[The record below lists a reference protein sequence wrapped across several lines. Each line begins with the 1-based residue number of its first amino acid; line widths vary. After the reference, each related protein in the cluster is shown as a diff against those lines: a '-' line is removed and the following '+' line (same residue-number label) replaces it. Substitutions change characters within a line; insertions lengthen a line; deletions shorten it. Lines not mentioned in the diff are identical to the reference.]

1 MKKSL
6 LCCLFLLVANLMMAD
21 GVVVVD
27 GMKFVIDTETNQV
40 SLTSVEIGV
49 DSLFIP
55 EKIMFEGKEYAVTTL
70 VNHDW
75 SGVRFVEVPSSLKS
89 LPKGCFSY
97 EEDLVGVKFSSSLA
111 SLGSCC
117 FEMCRNLRDVELPSS
132 LTTLND
138 RCFNGCS
145 SLESLDIPASVTSLG
160 NMCFCDCSSLKSVI
174 LPSTVTSL
182 GYACFLRC
190 SNISEITIPA
200 SVTTLGNDCFGS
212 CSKLQRVEIP
222 SSVTSLGRS
231 CFWCCSSL
239 TEVVIPSSVTSLEDQ
254 TFYDCSNLTD
264 VEIPSSVTSLGSS
277 CFQGCIRLRSL
288 VIPSSVT
295 SLGSDCFLCCQSLES
310 IKIPLGVEAIE
321 SGTFSSCN
329 NLVSVDIPSSVK
341 KIKHFDFN
349 GCTSLLTLNVFAKE
363 PPVFE
368 SSTMDSLRIPDFCK
382 VYVPEDSFE
391 KYKNAK
397 VWRKCKLRVLG
408 KTESVEKPK
417 QCEAPQIMFDDGK
430 LKFLSVTPN
439 TEYHYSI
446 NAADATAERL
456 SNSGEVDMLA
466 RYQIEVYATADGY
479 KPSEKT
485 TGTLVWLDKNVEG
498 SNVIKVLDKRGIVV
512 TVKDGQVSISGLN
525 DGEDVMF
532 YNADGLQ
539 IGVQKA
545 TGGVVRQSVSDLSNT
560 MVIAR
565 IGEQSVKIMIR

>member
-138 RCFNGCS
+138 KCFNGCS

-160 NMCFCDCSSLKSVI
+160 
-174 LPSTVTSL
+174 
-182 GYACFLRC
+182 G
-190 SNISEITIPA
+190 
-200 SVTTLGNDCFGS
+200 
-212 CSKLQRVEIP
+212 
-222 SSVTSLGRS
+222 
-231 CFWCCSSL
+231 
-239 TEVVIPSSVTSLEDQ
+239 
-254 TFYDCSNLTD
+254 
-264 VEIPSSVTSLGSS
+264 
-277 CFQGCIRLRSL
+277 
-288 VIPSSVT
+288 
-295 SLGSDCFLCCQSLES
+295 DCFLWCQSLES

-545 TGGVVRQSVSDLSNT
+545 TGGVVQQSVSDLSNT

-565 IGEQSVKIMIR
+565 IGEQSVKIMIK